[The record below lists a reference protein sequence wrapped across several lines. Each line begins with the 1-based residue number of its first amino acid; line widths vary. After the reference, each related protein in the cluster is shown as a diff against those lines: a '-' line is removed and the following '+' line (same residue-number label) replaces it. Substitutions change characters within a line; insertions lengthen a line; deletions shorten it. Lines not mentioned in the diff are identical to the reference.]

1 MGSCRHALAA
11 RSGNPV
17 ISSFSPRAAGL
28 SGADAAEQKSANLRS
43 LNQAHPRHDVKHD
56 IGADPEEGFDPE
68 DAPGDDSD
76 DSDDSDDLN
85 RGRSRATLS
94 SRRSGVRPER
104 DRNGGVGPQ
113 PQRRLLLASHPSS
126 RRGPPR
132 PHRRR
137 QRRRLCPPPRSPL
150 RAPTPPTVPP
160 SPSPFQPSPED
171 EAGTSTACPI
181 CLDALDLAATGNWAW
196 LPSGLRSACPSEA
209 AHGGPKP
216 PALARRPERE

>member
-1 MGSCRHALAA
+1 M
-11 RSGNPV
+11 
-17 ISSFSPRAAGL
+17 
-28 SGADAAEQKSANLRS
+28 
-43 LNQAHPRHDVKHD
+43 
-56 IGADPEEGFDPE
+56 
-68 DAPGDDSD
+68 
-76 DSDDSDDLN
+76 
-85 RGRSRATLS
+85 
-94 SRRSGVRPER
+94 RPER

-137 QRRRLCPPPRSPL
+137 QRRRLCPPPCSPL

-216 PALARRPERE
+216 PALARRPERESGLAATGARLSRWSCSLAPSHCDRRAAAAVALRRGPSRVAAPALGVARLGSNELL